1 MDQVSFEEIVSILAR
16 NGRPDLIAEF
26 TENVKVDEDYK
37 PPSFLKR
44 EKYSDDE
51 GSAATEE
58 EYSVSE
64 DEEGF
69 MSLK

>member
-1 MDQVSFEEIVSILAR
+1 MDQVSFDEIVSILAR
-16 NGRPDLIAEF
+16 NGRPDLIVEF